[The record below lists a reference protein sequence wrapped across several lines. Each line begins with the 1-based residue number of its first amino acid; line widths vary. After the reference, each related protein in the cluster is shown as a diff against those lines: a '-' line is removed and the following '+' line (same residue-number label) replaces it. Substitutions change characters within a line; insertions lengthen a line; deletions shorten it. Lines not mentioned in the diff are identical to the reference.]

1 MIIIIIRMSSSDL
14 RTSQKDFLWKYAIE
28 VSEEKYIRCKFCNQ
42 IYMHRGVNR
51 LHLVETHHGV
61 KPCNKVSEYARLE
74 CKEALANYKDP
85 K

>member
-1 MIIIIIRMSSSDL
+1 MYR
-14 RTSQKDFLWKYAIE
+14 R
-28 VSEEKYIRCKFCNQ
+28 
-42 IYMHRGVNR
+42 VNR

-74 CKEALANYKDP
+74 CKEALTNYKDP